1 MIRIVRTAALT
12 LGIAVAAAAL
22 SLPAKAAIVTVVV
35 NGQQVGFD
43 QPPVE
48 RGGRVFVPLRGVFER
63 LGASVVYDNGQINAT
78 GNGRNISLHIGST
91 QAVID
96 GQTQYVDVAPF
107 LVGSRTLVPLRF
119 VAQALGAA
127 VDWNQ
132 GSSTVTI
139 TGGGNSYTPP
149 NNTYTPPSN
158 ASFNLTDVRPN
169 GSASTLSPNIH
180 AGFSEPVQRDSV
192 RVTIDGVDVT
202 NDVYA
207 NANGFNVTPPQPL
220 YAGTH
225 RVRVTGVTAA
235 GANFATGWTFT
246 TAGGAANN
254 YLRNIQPAANSQVGR
269 DFTITGTTAP
279 NSQIHVVANSSASL
293 GGIFQIG
300 TGTYQTDVTA
310 DSNGRFQIPL
320 TSSGGR
326 LEVIIESTSPTG
338 SSIQRT
344 LVYNT

>member
-22 SLPAKAAIVTVVV
+22 SLPAKAANVTVVV

-48 RGGRVFVPLRGVFER
+48 RAGRVFVPLRGVFER

-91 QAVID
+91 QAVIN

-132 GSSTVTI
+132 SSSTVTI
-139 TGGGNSYTPP
+139 TGGGGGGS
-149 NNTYTPPSN
+149 YTPPSN
-158 ASFNLTDVRPN
+158 ASFNLTNIRPN
-169 GSASTLSPNIH
+169 GSSNTLSPNIH

-192 RVTIDGVDVT
+192 RVSIDGVDVT
-202 NDVYA
+202 NNVYA
-207 NANGFNVTPPQPL
+207 NANGFNVTPSQPL

-235 GANFATGWTFT
+235 GANFATGWTFS
-246 TAGGAANN
+246 TAAGAANN
-254 YLRNIQPAANSQVGR
+254 YLRNIQPATNGQVGR
-269 DFTITGTTAP
+269 QFTITGTTAP
-279 NSQIHVVANSSASL
+279 NSRIHVVANSSASL

-310 DSNGRFQIPL
+310 DGNGRFQVQL
-320 TSSGGR
+320 SSTGGQ
-326 LEVIIESTSPTG
+326 LEVILQSTSPSG
-338 SSIQRT
+338 SSVQRT

>member
-1 MIRIVRTAALT
+1 MIRIARTTALI
-12 LGIAVAAAAL
+12 LGVAVAAAAL
-22 SLPAKAAIVTVVV
+22 SLPAKAANVTVVV

-43 QPPVE
+43 QPPIS

-63 LGASVVYDNGQINAT
+63 LGASVVYDNGLINAT

-91 QAVID
+91 QATID

-132 GSSTVTI
+132 SSSTVTI
-139 TGGGNSYTPP
+139 TGGGGGS
-149 NNTYTPPSN
+149 YTPPSN
-158 ASFNLTDVRPN
+158 SSFSLTNVRPTGAAN
-169 GSASTLSPNIH
+169 TLSPNLH

-192 RVTIDGVDVT
+192 RVTIDGNDVT
-202 NDVYA
+202 GNVYA
-207 NANGFNVTPPQPL
+207 NANGFNVTPAQPL
-220 YAGTH
+220 SAGTH

-246 TAGGAANN
+246 TAAGAANN
-254 YLRNIQPAANSQVGR
+254 FFRNIQPGANSTVGR
-269 DFTITGTTAP
+269 QFTITGTTAP
-279 NSQIHVVANSSASL
+279 NSQIHVVSNSSATL

-310 DSNGRFQIPL
+310 DANGRFQIPL
-320 TSSGGR
+320 SSTGGR
-326 LEVIIESTSPTG
+326 LEVILESTSPTG
-338 SSIQRT
+338 ASIQRT

>member
-22 SLPAKAAIVTVVV
+22 SLPAKAANVTVVV
-35 NGQQVGFD
+35 NGQPVGFD

-48 RGGRVFVPLRGVFER
+48 RAGRVFVPLRGVFER

-91 QAVID
+91 QAVIN

-107 LVGSRTLVPLRF
+107 LIGSRTLVPLRF

-132 GSSTVTI
+132 SSSTVTI
-139 TGGGNSYTPP
+139 TGSGGGGS
-149 NNTYTPPSN
+149 YTPPSN
-158 ASFNLTDVRPN
+158 ASFSLTNIRPN
-169 GSASTLSPNIH
+169 GAANTLSPNLH

-192 RVTIDGVDVT
+192 RVSIDGVDVT
-202 NDVYA
+202 NNVYA
-207 NANGFNVTPPQPL
+207 NANGFNVTPSQPL

-225 RVRVTGVTAA
+225 RVRVTGTTAA
-235 GANFATGWTFT
+235 GASFATGWTFT
-246 TAGGAANN
+246 TAPGAANN
-254 YLRNIQPAANSQVGR
+254 YFRNIQPAANSQVGR
-269 DFTITGTTAP
+269 QFTITGTTEP
-279 NSQIHVVANSSASL
+279 YSHIHVVANSSASL

-310 DSNGRFQIPL
+310 DGNGRFGVSL
-320 TSSGGR
+320 TSGGGQ
-326 LEVIIESTSPTG
+326 LEVILQSTSPSG
-338 SSIQRT
+338 SSVQRT